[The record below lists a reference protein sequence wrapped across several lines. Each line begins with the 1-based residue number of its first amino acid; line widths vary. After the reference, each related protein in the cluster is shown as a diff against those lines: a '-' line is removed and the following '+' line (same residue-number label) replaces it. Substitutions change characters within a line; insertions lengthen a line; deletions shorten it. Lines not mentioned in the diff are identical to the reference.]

1 MFLSIYDDKFTNML
15 PQLRKLGFS
24 ENEAKVYLA
33 SLELGEASVQRI
45 AQKAKLKRTTAYGII
60 EALRDRGLLKTTK
73 NRKKMFYY
81 AEDPRR
87 LKEIAREAERTADS
101 ILPSLLAITNLID
114 RKPKILF
121 FEGIEGVKDIYKE
134 TLLYSDTP
142 IRGWLSTGSFRTDE
156 PWFDRY
162 YRPVRKEKHIY
173 TEVIVPDLPETRS
186 YHEKDRE
193 DFHRTKIGTKGG
205 DSIKSDI
212 LLFGTRHI
220 AILSWEEMTG
230 VIIESVKIHDTLSA
244 IFSAH
249 WESL

>member
-1 MFLSIYDDKFTNML
+1 MI

-24 ENEAKVYLA
+24 DNEARIYLA
-33 SLELGEASVQRI
+33 ALELGESSVQRI
-45 AQKAKLKRTTAYGII
+45 SQKAKLKRTTAYGII
-60 EALRDRGLLKTTK
+60 ETLRERGLLKTTK
-73 NRKKMFYY
+73 KRKKTLYF

-87 LKEIAREAERTADS
+87 LKDLAQEAERTADS

-114 RKPKILF
+114 HKPKILF
-121 FEGIEGVKDIYKE
+121 FEGIEGIKDIYKE
-134 TLLYSDTP
+134 TLLYPDTP
-142 IRGWLSTGSFRTDE
+142 IRGWLSAGSFRTDE
-156 PWFDRY
+156 PWFDQY
-162 YRPVRKEKHIY
+162 YRPARKEKRIY
-173 TEVIVPDLPETRS
+173 TDVIVPDLSETRS

-193 DFHRTKIGTKGG
+193 DFHRTKIDTKGG

-230 VIIESVKIHDTLSA
+230 VIIESAKINATLSG
-244 IFSAH
+244 IFAAH

>member
-1 MFLSIYDDKFTNML
+1 MI

-24 ENEAKVYLA
+24 DNEAAVYLA
-33 SLELGEASVQRI
+33 ALELGEASVQRI
-45 AQKAKLKRTTAYGII
+45 SQKAKLKRTTVYGII
-60 EALRDRGLLKTTK
+60 ETLKARGLIKTTK
-73 NRKKMFYY
+73 NRKRLLYL

-87 LKEIAREAERTADS
+87 LKELAQEAERTADS

-121 FEGIEGVKDIYKE
+121 FEGIEGIEDIYKE
-134 TLLYSDTP
+134 TLLHPDTP
-142 IRGWLSTGSFRTDE
+142 IRGWLSAGSFRTDE

-162 YRPVRKEKHIY
+162 YRPVRKEKRIY
-173 TEVIVPDLPETRS
+173 TDVIVPDFPETRS

-193 DFHRTKIGTKGG
+193 DFHRTKIDTKGG
-205 DSIKSDI
+205 DSIESDI

-230 VIIESVKIHDTLSA
+230 VIIESVKIHATLSA
-244 IFSAH
+244 IFTAH
-249 WESL
+249 WESIS

>member
-1 MFLSIYDDKFTNML
+1 MI

-24 ENEAKVYLA
+24 DNEARIYLA
-33 SLELGEASVQRI
+33 ALELGESSVQRI
-45 AQKAKLKRTTAYGII
+45 SQKAKLKRTTAYGII
-60 EALRDRGLLKTTK
+60 ETLRERGLLKTTI
-73 NRKKMFYY
+73 NRKKTLYF

-87 LKEIAREAERTADS
+87 LKDLAREAERTADS

-114 RKPKILF
+114 HKPKILF
-121 FEGIEGVKDIYKE
+121 FEGIEGIKDIYKE
-134 TLLYSDTP
+134 TLLCPDTP
-142 IRGWLSTGSFRTDE
+142 IRGWLSAGSFRTDE
-156 PWFDRY
+156 PWFDQY
-162 YRPVRKEKHIY
+162 YRPARKEKRIY
-173 TEVIVPDLPETRS
+173 TDVIVPDLSETRS

-193 DFHRTKIGTKGG
+193 DFHRTKIDTKGG

-230 VIIESVKIHDTLSA
+230 VIIVSAKIHATLSG
-244 IFSAH
+244 IFAAH